1 MGEEILLIAEPRDSL
16 HGAFLEAEP
25 DEIDIYLG
33 ELASGALQSLDEL
46 LAKKEI
52 RLLEALDLKRKCQH
66 LVNLTRK
73 TQKNTL
79 QLEDM
84 FARLAEAEKRISSAL
99 RRRNEFPDGF
109 ESEADNLRKQ
119 ILRAYNDVMAAD
131 HNVESLTYQIAALE
145 EEMKPLA
152 KEAAKF
158 PTAETLKSRRKEM
171 EHAVDT
177 EMIER
182 KKYSLE
188 SRRLHRQ
195 LNDVS
200 ECRDQLANQLA
211 ECQKSVDSLTIEF
224 NSVQSKP
231 QEVMQ
236 EIIRLEGVLSALKD
250 VLFKSED
257 EIKELTEMQSR
268 LEKSKADVE
277 AETMDLTT
285 LSEKLSTA
293 RHQCQELNDEEIQLN
308 GAITKMKAD
317 VNHMAEEKRRYLEST
332 NRVVKSGA
340 VTRKLIRRG
349 EKKMRHLE
357 ETIKYLEETKKVQA
371 AELELMKKAASKRDM
386 KERKKLRTQISQ
398 MTGALL
404 AQNDYAEHE
413 KEEIRVL
420 MKEATKL
427 LVEIDAQKRGVT
439 NLHRLVEAKSCETSQ
454 KKRYLRKTQL
464 HYAQVKRDLKLQQF
478 HLNDYRKT
486 LLSLQR
492 QLQNLG
498 KLYKAISVERN
509 ECLTMI
515 NLAQQ
520 KKLMIE
526 EKCYLYSNEVAILQS
541 SLSNKRDQMDEVRR
555 RMEGLRKE
563 SIAIRS
569 DLSKQTQVN
578 RELESHN
585 KWFSTSLQRLNRDL
599 DEEKTRISRLHDEC
613 KVAIQRRD
621 CTKHQLEDVQ
631 MKVKRTKESLEN
643 LEKSGKKSRDALS
656 AKNRELALLLHE
668 NLTEARTVEIVR
680 SKVAEKGA
688 VREELIHINDQTSAA
703 RDRLFHLED
712 LANNPPDDN
721 STNRLR
727 FLQGA
732 DPSLEELLRGEKHL
746 LSTVAK
752 KETKL
757 RENHAIFTIVDNL
770 VAQLASKTNEES
782 ERSLELAKKAN
793 FSYRI
798 NYLKETEVKATCAE
812 LRMKI
817 LHSAVLKRSLE
828 ELKAKKPEDRQLL
841 QRKSRR
847 YPLLLL
853 QNETDLNFYTT
864 EVISQLSIN
873 SIKNVSFEFFAF
885 LKSLDAHI
893 NKS

>member
-16 HGAFLEAEP
+16 RGAFFEAKPE
-25 DEIDIYLG
+25 EIDIYLG
-33 ELASGALQSLDEL
+33 EFASKALQGLDEL

-66 LVNLTRK
+66 LVNLTKK
-73 TQKNTL
+73 TQKNAL

-84 FARLAEAEKRISSAL
+84 FVRLTEAGKRISSAL

-200 ECRDQLANQLA
+200 ECRDQLANRLA

-224 NSVQSKP
+224 NSVQSRP

-236 EIIRLEGVLSALKD
+236 EIIRLEGDLSALKD

-268 LEKSKADVE
+268 LEQSKADVE
-277 AETMDLTT
+277 AESIGLTT

-293 RHQCQELNDEEIQLN
+293 KHQCQELKDEEIQLN

-317 VNHMAEEKRRYLEST
+317 LNHMAEEKRRYLEST
-332 NRVVKSGA
+332 NRVIKSGA

-357 ETIKYLEETKKVQA
+357 ETIKYLEEMKKVQA
-371 AELELMKKAASKRDM
+371 ADLELMKKAASKRDM

-427 LVEIDAQKRGVT
+427 LAEIDAQKRGVT

-464 HYAQVKRDLKLQQF
+464 HYVQVKRDLKLQQF

-498 KLYKAISVERN
+498 NLYKAISVERN

-520 KKLMIE
+520 KKLTIE

-541 SLSNKRDQMDEVRR
+541 SLSNKRDQMDDVRR

-563 SIAIRS
+563 SIVIRS

-585 KWFSTSLQRLNRDL
+585 KWFSTNLQRLNRDL
-599 DEEKTRISRLHDEC
+599 DEEKTRISRLQDEC
-613 KVAIQRRD
+613 KAAIQRRD
-621 CTKHQLEDVQ
+621 CTKQQLENVQ
-631 MKVKRTKESLEN
+631 MKVKRTKESLED

-688 VREELIHINDQTSAA
+688 VKEELIHINDQVSNQLEVTAMSFVYQTSAA

-712 LANNPPDDN
+712 LADNPPDDN
-721 STNRLR
+721 SINRLR
-727 FLQGA
+727 FLQGT
-732 DPSLEELLRGEKHL
+732 DPSLEELSRGEKHL
-746 LSTVAK
+746 LSAVAK

-798 NYLKETEVKATCAE
+798 NYLKETEMKATCAE

-841 QRKSRR
+841 QRRSRR
-847 YPLLLL
+847 DPLLLL

-873 SIKNVSFEFFAF
+873 SIKKFFV
-885 LKSLDAHI
+885 
-893 NKS
+893 

>member
-16 HGAFLEAEP
+16 RGAFLEAKPE
-25 DEIDIYLG
+25 EIDIYLG
-33 ELASGALQSLDEL
+33 EFASKALQGLDEL

-66 LVNLTRK
+66 LVNLTKK
-73 TQKNTL
+73 TQKNAL

-84 FARLAEAEKRISSAL
+84 FVRLTEAGKRISSAL

-200 ECRDQLANQLA
+200 ECRDQLANRLA

-236 EIIRLEGVLSALKD
+236 ETIRLEGDLSALKD

-268 LEKSKADVE
+268 LEQSKADVE
-277 AETMDLTT
+277 AESIGLTT
-285 LSEKLSTA
+285 KNKKLQSHLSSLSEKLSTA
-293 RHQCQELNDEEIQLN
+293 KHQCQELKDEEIQLN

-317 VNHMAEEKRRYLEST
+317 LNHMAEEKRRYLEST
-332 NRVVKSGA
+332 NRVIKSGA

-357 ETIKYLEETKKVQA
+357 ETIKYLEEMKKVQA
-371 AELELMKKAASKRDM
+371 ADLELMKKAASKRDM

-464 HYAQVKRDLKLQQF
+464 NYVQVKRDLKLQQF

-498 KLYKAISVERN
+498 NLYKAISVERN

-520 KKLMIE
+520 KKLTIE

-541 SLSNKRDQMDEVRR
+541 SLSNKRDQMDDVRR

-563 SIAIRS
+563 SIVIRS

-585 KWFSTSLQRLNRDL
+585 KWFSTNLQRLNRDL
-599 DEEKTRISRLHDEC
+599 DEEKTRISRLQDEC
-613 KVAIQRRD
+613 KAAIQRRD
-621 CTKHQLEDVQ
+621 CTKQQLENVQ
-631 MKVKRTKESLEN
+631 MKVKRTKESLED

-680 SKVAEKGA
+680 SEVAEKGA
-688 VREELIHINDQTSAA
+688 VKEELIHINDQTSAA

-712 LANNPPDDN
+712 LADNPPDDN
-721 STNRLR
+721 KINRLR
-727 FLQGA
+727 FLQGT
-732 DPSLEELLRGEKHL
+732 DPSLEELSRGEKHL
-746 LSTVAK
+746 LSAVAK

-798 NYLKETEVKATCAE
+798 NYLKETEMKATCAE

-841 QRKSRR
+841 QRRSRR
-847 YPLLLL
+847 DPLLLL

-873 SIKNVSFEFFAF
+873 SIKN
-885 LKSLDAHI
+885 LDAHI